1 MNFLKHPIILY
12 YLPVLLW
19 TTAIFIFSSQP
30 VLPGPEI
37 ISLDFIF
44 KKSAHMFVFGVLFF
58 LIYRSLVYN
67 KQNIL
72 KATLMAAILTTLYAM
87 SDEYHQSFIQG
98 RTASMRDV
106 MFDGLGMFMAWLKIH
121 DYI

>member
-1 MNFLKHPIILY
+1 
-12 YLPVLLW
+12 
-19 TTAIFIFSSQP
+19 
-30 VLPGPEI
+30 
-37 ISLDFIF
+37 
-44 KKSAHMFVFGVLFF
+44 MFVFGVLFF